1 MMWVGFIQSVEG
13 LGRMRLPSPEQE
25 GILQQ
30 VDLHP
35 NIGSS
40 LGLQPSG
47 PP

>member
-30 VDLHP
+30 MVFGLELQHQFSP
-35 NIGSS
+35 ASS
-40 LGLQPSG
+40 A
-47 PP
+47 